1 MVMVLANLTAVQ
13 PYQQKNCNCSNFLQ
27 TNLTSI
33 RIILDLFW
41 LKIQKHSI
49 NCMM

>member
-27 TNLTSI
+27 TSI